1 MIDAFLM
8 LYQTE
13 FLRTDTTRYET
24 PDALVM
30 IWQKG
35 KKLSALTAPKHM
47 PEYSQKTSAVDTH
60 VYGALAGAEGFE
72 PSARGFG
79 VDVEKASVDIQQP
92 IFRIVEPFVFS
103 NPTPQKILMLY

>member
-79 VDVEKASVDIQQP
+79 DRCST
-92 IFRIVEPFVFS
+92 
-103 NPTPQKILMLY
+103 N